1 MPEEKVMGFAEF
13 AGRWR
18 HDLQALWED
27 LPKEMRQQLRET
39 LGELPGDRRG
49 WRRLIRHASQ
59 QWKFATGR
67 RHTVVI
73 LGPANAGKSTLHNQ
87 LIQPGEARAAVSAVP
102 GTTRDAQ
109 ASDAGIFV
117 LVDTPGA
124 DAVGA
129 VGEKERE
136 IALESAQQGDVLVAL
151 FDATHGIRQPEID
164 LFGSIQALGKPTIVA
179 LNKIDLIGKER
190 ATVLGK
196 AAAALGLESDEV
208 LPLSAKKGEGIADIL
223 RAVAKSEPEIVA
235 ALGQALPAYRWS
247 LAQVQIGQAASSAA
261 LIAMTPLPFL
271 DFIPLVG
278 IQAGLVLGIG
288 RIFGQHIT
296 LARARELLAVFG
308 AGWMG
313 RTIFYELSKLG
324 GPPGWALAAA
334 VAAGT
339 TVAIG
344 YGALMWFDR
353 GERLPKDALQRMAR
367 DVSKTLIEWLGTMGR
382 RRPGRSTL
390 RERLLEA
397 LEATMPERTAR
408 ADEGVQDGE

>member
-1 MPEEKVMGFAEF
+1 MQEEQPTGFHEF
-13 AGRWR
+13 AGRWM
-18 HDLQALWED
+18 HNTDALWEG
-27 LPKEMRQQLRET
+27 LPKEMREQLSET
-39 LGELPGDRRG
+39 LGKLPGDRRG
-49 WRRLIRHASQ
+49 WRRLIHHASQ
-59 QWKFATGR
+59 QWRFATGK

-73 LGPANAGKSTLHNQ
+73 LGPANVGKSTLHNQ
-87 LIQPGEARAAVSAVP
+87 LIRPGEASAAVSAVP
-102 GTTRDAQ
+102 GTTREAQ

-124 DAVGA
+124 DAIGA

-136 IALESAQQGDVLVAL
+136 IALKSAQQGDALIAL

-179 LNKIDLIGKER
+179 LNKMDLVGKER
-190 ATVLGK
+190 PTVLGK
-196 AAAALGLESDEV
+196 AAGALGLGSDEV
-208 LPLSAKKGEGIADIL
+208 LPLSAKKGEGITDIL

-235 ALGQALPAYRWS
+235 ALGEALPAYRWS

-278 IQAGLVLGIG
+278 IQAGLVLGIA
-288 RIFGQHIT
+288 RIFGQRIT
-296 LARARELLAVFG
+296 LARAREMLAVFG

-313 RTIFYELSKLG
+313 RTLFYELSKLG

-367 DVSKTLIEWLGTMGR
+367 GISKALIERLGTMGR
-382 RRPGRSTL
+382 RRPDRSTL
-390 RERLLEA
+390 RERLQEA
-397 LEATMPERTAR
+397 LEGTMPERPVR
-408 ADEGVQDGE
+408 ADKDDRGGE